1 MKKLLI
7 TGGSG
12 YVGTRL
18 INYLLENHN
27 SLNIF
32 NYDISLYGD
41 SHLPINSKF
50 KYEKKDLRDSVS
62 FKKIIQT
69 YKIDTVLHL
78 ACISNDPTFELNP
91 DISKQ
96 VNFHCFEPIVRL
108 SKENGVKKF
117 IYASTCSVYG
127 ISDNPNVTEE
137 HPLVPITDYN
147 KYKAACEPI
156 LKKYLDDNFHGII
169 IRPATIC
176 GFSEKMRFDL
186 TVNILTNYAYNKN
199 YIKVF
204 GGQQKRPNLHID
216 DMCRLYEQLIFSD
229 IKPFNGEIFNI
240 GQENLKI
247 IEIAEKIKKIIKKR
261 FEKDV
266 DILIEPSSDPRSYQI
281 NSEKSIN
288 MLNFSYKK
296 NVEFAIN
303 EIINAFEQNKI
314 LDSFSENW
322 QNISVLKKL
331 ENKSNFFKK

>member
-1 MKKLLI
+1 
-7 TGGSG
+7 
-12 YVGTRL
+12 
-18 INYLLENHN
+18 
-27 SLNIF
+27 
-32 NYDISLYGD
+32 
-41 SHLPINSKF
+41 
-50 KYEKKDLRDSVS
+50 
-62 FKKIIQT
+62 
-69 YKIDTVLHL
+69 VLFR
-78 ACISNDPTFELNP
+78 S
-91 DISKQ
+91 
-96 VNFHCFEPIVRL
+96 
-108 SKENGVKKF
+108 
-117 IYASTCSVYG
+117 
-127 ISDNPNVTEE
+127 
-137 HPLVPITDYN
+137 
-147 KYKAACEPI
+147 
-156 LKKYLDDNFHGII
+156 
-169 IRPATIC
+169 
-176 GFSEKMRFDL
+176 
-186 TVNILTNYAYNKN
+186 
-199 YIKVF
+199 
-204 GGQQKRPNLHID
+204 
-216 DMCRLYEQLIFSD
+216 